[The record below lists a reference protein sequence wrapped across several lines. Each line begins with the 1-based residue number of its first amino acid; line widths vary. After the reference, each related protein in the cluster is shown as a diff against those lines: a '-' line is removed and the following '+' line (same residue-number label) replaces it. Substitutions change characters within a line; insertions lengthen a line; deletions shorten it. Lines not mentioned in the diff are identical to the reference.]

1 MSFEEYVPAAIITAA
16 IIGVWLDVRREI
28 AGVRRDIFA
37 LNGRVSRIEGLLTPD
52 PRTTPPESVE
62 QPAR

>member
-1 MSFEEYVPAAIITAA
+1 MSFLEYVPAAIITAA
-16 IIGVWLDVRREI
+16 IIGVWFDVRREI

-52 PRTTPPESVE
+52 PRTAPPESVE